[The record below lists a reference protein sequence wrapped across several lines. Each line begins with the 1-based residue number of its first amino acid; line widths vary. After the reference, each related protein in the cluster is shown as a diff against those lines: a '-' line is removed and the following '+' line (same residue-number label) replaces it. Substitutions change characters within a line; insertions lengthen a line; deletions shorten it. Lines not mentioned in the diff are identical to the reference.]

1 MKRRK
6 TKSRIGAAVLALAA
20 ALAFLPLLPA
30 QAGAAET
37 GSAKVTVSCCNV
49 GAKNQ
54 FDLTPRTLT
63 VSGDTAEQYGYTDNG
78 DTSKVTALDAF
89 AAMHAA
95 KYGEAFAAGTAEN
108 YLQCSGGWLSRVFG
122 VETMNIGY
130 MLNRATTST
139 TASETFLN
147 DGDTLEMFRYL
158 DDSTYSDYYTGF
170 TKNAVTA
177 YTGEDV
183 QLTLEGAW
191 PWEGWDKRVKFIGS
205 TAETTD
211 KTRKAVVTA
220 ATVADDG
227 SLTSIEG
234 AAPDAEGLI
243 TLKFDKPGTYHI
255 SASGTVNRESGF
267 ESCPITLPWCTVTV
281 RDRAPAAPE
290 VSAAGSTWNSI
301 KVKWQKVQ
309 GAKSYRICR
318 AAKKSGSYRKM
329 AEVAGTSWTDKGLTT
344 GKHFYYKVCAV
355 NGSAVSAFS
364 NSDYARC
371 VPHRPELKSAKAGRG
386 SVKLSWT
393 KVKGAGGYAIY
404 QAAKKNGRYS
414 RVRRVGGSKTAAVV
428 KGLRSG
434 RNRYYKVRAFKS
446 VKGRKIFTRG
456 SDARRCKV
464 K

>member
-170 TKNAVTA
+170 TKTQSRR
-177 YTGEDV
+177 T
-183 QLTLEGAW
+183 
-191 PWEGWDKRVKFIGS
+191 PVKTCS
-205 TAETTD
+205 
-211 KTRKAVVTA
+211 
-220 ATVADDG
+220 
-227 SLTSIEG
+227 
-234 AAPDAEGLI
+234 
-243 TLKFDKPGTYHI
+243 
-255 SASGTVNRESGF
+255 
-267 ESCPITLPWCTVTV
+267 
-281 RDRAPAAPE
+281 
-290 VSAAGSTWNSI
+290 
-301 KVKWQKVQ
+301 
-309 GAKSYRICR
+309 
-318 AAKKSGSYRKM
+318 
-329 AEVAGTSWTDKGLTT
+329 
-344 GKHFYYKVCAV
+344 
-355 NGSAVSAFS
+355 
-364 NSDYARC
+364 
-371 VPHRPELKSAKAGRG
+371 
-386 SVKLSWT
+386 
-393 KVKGAGGYAIY
+393 
-404 QAAKKNGRYS
+404 
-414 RVRRVGGSKTAAVV
+414 
-428 KGLRSG
+428 
-434 RNRYYKVRAFKS
+434 
-446 VKGRKIFTRG
+446 
-456 SDARRCKV
+456 
-464 K
+464 